1 MFTGCYVQVLLL
13 ICNAHVQNL
22 EFRGKVA
29 ECCVR
34 TEDAEK
40 QASAAMSSRKFLVSE
55 IKLNK
60 QQ

>member
-1 MFTGCYVQVLLL
+1 ML

-34 TEDAEK
+34 TEDVEK